1 MTITVTDIRPGA
13 MPNQVHGRRLPRR
26 IPTPISQP
34 PFDDERGGFD
44 SRPQSNGSLALS
56 PVLRQVQPQPQPHL
70 ELVVDK
76 PVSRRSVD
84 DETLFGRQPTP
95 TAALPDV
102 RAWAGRLG
110 RSVAEVLTG
119 DRPAQQLMRWTSDAV
134 FTDLCRRSE
143 ALAGAGT
150 SHRGMRNRVSIVS
163 VHVCEP
169 RDGVAEASVH
179 VRHGLRSRAYAL
191 RLEGLDGRWRCTALH
206 MG

>member
-1 MTITVTDIRPGA
+1 MTITLDIRPDA
-13 MPNQVHGRRLPRR
+13 NASQVHGRRLPRR

-34 PFDDERGGFD
+34 PYDDERGDFD
-44 SRPQSNGSLALS
+44 GRPQTNGSLALS
-56 PVLRQVQPQPQPHL
+56 TVVRRVQPQPQPHL

-119 DRPAQQLMRWTSDAV
+119 DRPAQQLMRWTNDAV

-150 SHRGMRNRVSIVS
+150 AHRGMRNRVSIVS

-179 VRHGLRSRAYAL
+179 LRHGLRSRAYAL
-191 RLEGLDGRWRCTALH
+191 RLEGLDGRWRCTALQ

>member
-1 MTITVTDIRPGA
+1 MTITVTDIRHDVSVS
-13 MPNQVHGRRLPRR
+13 QVTGRRLPRR

-34 PFDDERGGFD
+34 PFDDERSDFD
-44 SRPQSNGSLALS
+44 GRPQTNGSLALS
-56 PVLRQVQPQPQPHL
+56 PVVRRVQPPHL

-119 DRPAQQLMRWTSDAV
+119 DRPAQQLMRWTNDAV

-143 ALAGAGT
+143 ALAGAGIA
-150 SHRGMRNRVSIVS
+150 HRGMRNRVSIIS

-169 RDGVAEASVH
+169 RDGVAEAAVH
-179 VRHGLRSRAYAL
+179 VRHGHRSRAYAL
-191 RLEGLDGRWRCTALH
+191 RLEGLDGRWRCTALQ

>member
-1 MTITVTDIRPGA
+1 MTITVTDIRA
-13 MPNQVHGRRLPRR
+13 DSSASAGREHRLPRR

-34 PFDDERGGFD
+34 PYDDERGDFGQ
-44 SRPQSNGSLALS
+44 RPQTSGSSALS
-56 PVLRQVQPQPQPHL
+56 PVARRVQSQPHL

-102 RAWAGRLG
+102 RSWAGRLG
-110 RSVAEVLTG
+110 RSIAEVLTG
-119 DRPAQQLMRWTSDAV
+119 DRPAQQLMRWTNDAV

-143 ALAGAGT
+143 TVAGAG
-150 SHRGMRNRVSIVS
+150 SAHRGMRNRVSIIS

-191 RLEGLDGRWRCTALH
+191 RLEGLDGRWRCTALQ

>member
-1 MTITVTDIRPGA
+1 MTITVTDIRPDA
-13 MPNQVHGRRLPRR
+13 SASQVHGRRLPRR

-34 PFDDERGGFD
+34 PYDDERGDFSG
-44 SRPQSNGSLALS
+44 RPQTSGSLALS
-56 PVLRQVQPQPQPHL
+56 PVVRRVQPQPHL

-76 PVSRRSVD
+76 PVNRRSVD

-119 DRPAQQLMRWTSDAV
+119 DRPAQQLMRWTNDAV

-150 SHRGMRNRVSIVS
+150 SHRGMRNRVSIIS

-179 VRHGLRSRAYAL
+179 LRHGLRSRAYAL
-191 RLEGLDGRWRCTALH
+191 HLEGLYGRWRCTALQ

>member
-1 MTITVTDIRPGA
+1 MTITVTDIRTDA
-13 MPNQVHGRRLPRR
+13 TASSVRAHRMPRR

-34 PFDDERGGFD
+34 PYDDERGDFG
-44 SRPQSNGSLALS
+44 SRPQTSGSSALS
-56 PVLRQVQPQPQPHL
+56 PVVRRIQPQPHL

-102 RAWAGRLG
+102 RAWAARLG

-119 DRPAQQLMRWTSDAV
+119 DRPAQQLMRWTNDAV

-143 ALAGAGT
+143 ALGKAGT
-150 SHRGMRNRVSIVS
+150 AHRGMRNRVSVVS

-191 RLEGLDGRWRCTALH
+191 RLEGLDGRWRCTALQ

>member
-1 MTITVTDIRPGA
+1 MTITVTDIRADTSSG
-13 MPNQVHGRRLPRR
+13 QVHGHRLPRR

-34 PFDDERGGFD
+34 PYDDERDDFD
-44 SRPQSNGSLALS
+44 GRAQTSGSLALS
-56 PVLRQVQPQPQPHL
+56 PVVRRVQPQPHL

-110 RSVAEVLTG
+110 RSIAEVLTG
-119 DRPAQQLMRWTSDAV
+119 DRPAQQLMRWTNDAV

-150 SHRGMRNRVSIVS
+150 THRGMRNRVSVVS

-191 RLEGLDGRWRCTALH
+191 RLEGLDGRWRCTALQ

>member
-1 MTITVTDIRPGA
+1 MTITVTDIRA
-13 MPNQVHGRRLPRR
+13 DSSASSVRAHRMPRR

-34 PFDDERGGFD
+34 PYDDERGDFGG
-44 SRPQSNGSLALS
+44 RPQTNGSSALS
-56 PVLRQVQPQPQPHL
+56 PVARRVQPQPRL
-70 ELVVDK
+70 ELVIDK

-110 RSVAEVLTG
+110 RSIAEVLTG
-119 DRPAQQLMRWTSDAV
+119 DRPAQQLMRWTNDAV

-150 SHRGMRNRVSIVS
+150 AHRGMRNRVSIIS

-191 RLEGLDGRWRCTALH
+191 RLEGLDGRWRCTALQL
-206 MG
+206 G